1 MQTDLFGN
9 SKLSNREVTLKNAK
23 EILGLEIYP
32 DFIDRKTETELLKL
46 IDNSIWLNDLSRR
59 VQHYGL
65 SMITKQ
71 ERLIIHFL
79 SDNYQNG

>member
-32 DFIDRKTETELLKL
+32 DFIDRKTETELLK
-46 IDNSIWLNDLSRR
+46 
-59 VQHYGL
+59 
-65 SMITKQ
+65 
-71 ERLIIHFL
+71 
-79 SDNYQNG
+79 